1 MIFHVLL
8 TSGSPRHL
16 CLVHSRN
23 IHEMLIFFD
32 PAHGPEHQLCQ
43 LSKRSRERQR
53 QELLYGMAV
62 PIYCH
67 FPSGQVQ
74 RICDEASYGCPKQT
88 WNFIEPTDH
97 EFMSSFPELVQ
108 AESKRWQNMECWFNN
123 DLDHSGAPNLLSIPP
138 CVSPGIS
145 AEARS
150 FVCSLLQR
158 CGIVRL
164 STIRTCLEK
173 HLVSGLASV
182 AFLCEAELLGIF
194 GRNVMCIQGACV
206 LRSIGDNSIDPFRI
220 LLLELLHKNDRSVN
234 RSDLLEKALSLG
246 NMPSNSSYIRCLGDL
261 CFSRG
266 NSWVM
271 KYGHERLD
279 MLKYE

>member
-1 MIFHVLL
+1 MHLASVCSVSRYFRARSEVIFHVLL

-74 RICDEASYGCPKQT
+74 RICDEASYGCPKPT

-108 AESKRWQNMECWFNN
+108 AESKRWQNMECWFNR
-123 DLDHSGAPNLLSIPP
+123 H
-138 CVSPGIS
+138 
-145 AEARS
+145 
-150 FVCSLLQR
+150 
-158 CGIVRL
+158 
-164 STIRTCLEK
+164 K
-173 HLVSGLASV
+173 H
-182 AFLCEAELLGIF
+182 
-194 GRNVMCIQGACV
+194 
-206 LRSIGDNSIDPFRI
+206 
-220 LLLELLHKNDRSVN
+220 
-234 RSDLLEKALSLG
+234 
-246 NMPSNSSYIRCLGDL
+246 
-261 CFSRG
+261 
-266 NSWVM
+266 
-271 KYGHERLD
+271 
-279 MLKYE
+279 

>member
-1 MIFHVLL
+1 
-8 TSGSPRHL
+8 
-16 CLVHSRN
+16 
-23 IHEMLIFFD
+23 
-32 PAHGPEHQLCQ
+32 
-43 LSKRSRERQR
+43 
-53 QELLYGMAV
+53 
-62 PIYCH
+62 
-67 FPSGQVQ
+67 
-74 RICDEASYGCPKQT
+74 
-88 WNFIEPTDH
+88 
-97 EFMSSFPELVQ
+97 
-108 AESKRWQNMECWFNN
+108 
-123 DLDHSGAPNLLSIPP
+123 
-138 CVSPGIS
+138 
-145 AEARS
+145 
-150 FVCSLLQR
+150 
-158 CGIVRL
+158 VRL

-194 GRNVMCIQGACV
+194 GSNVMCIQGACV